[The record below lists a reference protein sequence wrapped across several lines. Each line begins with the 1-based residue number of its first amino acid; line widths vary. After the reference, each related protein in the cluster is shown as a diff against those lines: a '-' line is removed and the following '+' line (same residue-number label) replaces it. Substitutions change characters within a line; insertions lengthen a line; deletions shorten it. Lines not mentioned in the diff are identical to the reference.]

1 MNILKNRTVLGVIC
15 ILLSLVICFA
25 VTPLFNSSIS
35 QRTKIVRVSRDIKA
49 GDKITGNMVQ
59 IVEVGSYNLPS
70 GVIKNKDDAIGK
82 YASADM
88 KTGDYIFNT
97 KLSAAPAAEN
107 SYLYSLNGEKQ
118 AMSVTVGS
126 FASGLSGKLMSGDI
140 VSVIAPDYK
149 NQGTAVIPEELQYV
163 EVIGVTASTG
173 YDTNTSENTE
183 KQTGNKEKELPSTVT
198 LLVSAVQ
205 SKTLAALE
213 SDGKLHLSLVYRGI
227 KKNAEKFLDYQ
238 DKVIQDLYFDKD
250 KKTEKE
256 METDTQKATI
266 NTEPKA
272 GESNESYNT
281 GMTVG
286 DAMQEGEGE

>member
-25 VTPLFNSSIS
+25 VTPLFNSSLS
-35 QRTKIVRVSRDIKA
+35 QRTSIVRVSRDIKA
-49 GDKITGNMVQ
+49 GDKITGNLVQ
-59 IVEVGSYNLPS
+59 TVEVGSYNLPS
-70 GVIKNKDDAIGK
+70 GVIKNKDAVIGK

-88 KTGDYIFNT
+88 KVGDYILNT

-118 AMSVTVGS
+118 AMSVTVRS

-173 YDTNTSENTE
+173 YDTDTKSSENTG
-183 KQTGNKEKELPSTVT
+183 KQSEDKEKELPSTVT
-198 LLVSAVQ
+198 LLVSPVQ
-205 SKTLAALE
+205 SEILAGLE
-213 SDGKLHLSLVYRGI
+213 SGGKLHLSLVYRGI
-227 KKNAEKFLDYQ
+227 KENADKFIDYQ
-238 DKVIQDLYFDKD
+238 DKVI
-250 KKTEKE
+250 KTLHP
-256 METDTQKATI
+256 ETGKQ
-266 NTEPKA
+266 TE
-272 GESNESYNT
+272 NT
-281 GMTVG
+281 GSKDT
-286 DAMQEGEGE
+286 EGIITENAQPEREGK